1 MTHQTYT
8 HIEAYM
14 RTCMSDSAHDVEH
27 IYRVLYNALQIAEGA
42 TVILTAST
50 QVSADKAVAQF
61 REKYPQATV
70 AGIIDWPY
78 EVTE

>member
-1 MTHQTYT
+1 MYVGQRTQCG
-8 HIEAYM
+8 AYLP
-14 RTCMSDSAHDVEH
+14 
-27 IYRVLYNALQIAEGA
+27 VLCNALQIAEGA

-50 QVSADKAVAQF
+50 QASADKAVAHL

-78 EVTE
+78 EVEQ

>member
-1 MTHQTYT
+1 MPWVGSSWRR
-8 HIEAYM
+8 A
-14 RTCMSDSAHDVEH
+14 SPLNDK
-27 IYRVLYNALQIAEGA
+27 EGA

-50 QVSADKAVAQF
+50 QTSADKAVAQL

-78 EVTE
+78 NVEK